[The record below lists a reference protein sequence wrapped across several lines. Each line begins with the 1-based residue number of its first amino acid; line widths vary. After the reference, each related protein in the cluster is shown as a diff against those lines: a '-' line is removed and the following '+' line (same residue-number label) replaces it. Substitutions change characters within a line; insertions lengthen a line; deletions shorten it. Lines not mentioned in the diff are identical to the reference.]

1 MPTSTQ
7 KHSTAG
13 RGRQET
19 EGLEILHSTMNSQSV
34 FNSLKNMLL
43 AELFALD
50 NTGEGG
56 VGS

>member
-1 MPTSTQ
+1 
-7 KHSTAG
+7 
-13 RGRQET
+13 
-19 EGLEILHSTMNSQSV
+19 MNSQSV

-43 AELFALD
+43 VELFALD